1 MYGFISGCL
10 QCHLHA
16 VMWWMNY
23 SSGHSPYVNYCDPT
37 TNLWSCCCIIP
48 VLGIGT
54 EAPRIAVTL
63 SKLDSGR
70 ARSEIQTQVA
80 PESNSIYVPMLR
92 ILLPILGGP
101 RCPNLWVAVAMDFGL
116 QVKDS
121 EFETCS
127 FFHVLHHSALT
138 SSKSML
144 SVEQPEGLVL

>member
-10 QCHLHA
+10 QCHFHA
-16 VMWWMNY
+16 VMWWMNN

-48 VLGIGT
+48 LLRIGM

-70 ARSEIQTQVA
+70 SRTEIQTQVA
-80 PESNSIYVPMLR
+80 PESNSIYDPMLR
-92 ILLPILGGP
+92 ILLPVSGGHRP
-101 RCPNLWVAVAMDFGL
+101 PNLWVAVAMDFGI

-121 EFETCS
+121 EFETYI
-127 FFHVLHHSALT
+127 FFYFLHHSALT

-144 SVEQPEGLVL
+144 AVEQPEGLIL